1 MKKPMVE
8 EGLRSSHCGAMGW
21 VASLE
26 HWDVGSIPGLH
37 SGLKILPLPQLKL
50 DHNCVSYLISGLGTT
65 HATGKQKEKK
75 RVCVWWRS
83 QSIFAVLPP
92 AETLPT
98 LIHNVLNQM
107 RLLPASWR
115 SSVLSCPSSWMPF
128 TSHLIKNYLKSKGQ
142 LKYHLPHEPSWVSA
156 ISGLESLQ
164 GVFSA
169 FVLHLLPGI
178 SSKCAPFSPLL
189 RAGST
194 EFWILFV
201 IVYLGPPRTLPWT
214 QQDALQ
220 ILTGLEITRV
230 SSVMLTCYFI

>member
-1 MKKPMVE
+1 MPRGSKKKKRGSVSDGGP
-8 EGLRSSHCGAMGW
+8 
-21 VASLE
+21 SLFLQCYLLQKP
-26 HWDVGSIPGLH
+26 H
-37 SGLKILPLPQLKL
+37 LPLFIMCSIKWDYFLL
-50 DHNCVSYLISGLGTT
+50 LG
-65 HATGKQKEKK
+65 E
-75 RVCVWWRS
+75 
-83 QSIFAVLPP
+83 VLYFP
-92 AETLPT
+92 APLPEC
-98 LIHNVLNQM
+98 
-107 RLLPASWR
+107 
-115 SSVLSCPSSWMPF
+115 LSHL
-128 TSHLIKNYLKSKGQ
+128 THLIKNYLKSKGQ
-142 LKYHLPHEPSWVSA
+142 LKYHLPHEPSWVST

-214 QQDALQ
+214 QQDALK